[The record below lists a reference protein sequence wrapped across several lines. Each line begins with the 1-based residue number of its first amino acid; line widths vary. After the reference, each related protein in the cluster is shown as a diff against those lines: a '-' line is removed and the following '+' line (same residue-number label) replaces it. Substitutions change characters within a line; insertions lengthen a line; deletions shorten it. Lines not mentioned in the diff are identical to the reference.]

1 MSEDEVD
8 QKQLLAV
15 ESPDSSCF
23 DTLIQTILV
32 QSLHLQLV
40 KISTRTVDYIL
51 AYVQKLCY
59 LLSYLKQK
67 FEINNMSIYFYV
79 RSLMK
84 NKK

>member
-8 QKQLLAV
+8 QKQLLAG
-15 ESPDSSCF
+15 SPDSSCF

-32 QSLHLQLV
+32 QSLCLQFV
-40 KISTRTVDYIL
+40 KIPTRTVDYIL
-51 AYVQKLCY
+51 VLLCC

-67 FEINNMSIYFYV
+67 FEINNMSIYFFV